1 MRKKFLERRILR
13 LKAKKDALTKRALES
28 QDANEVRSINDALA
42 ELNEE
47 IAEAQE
53 ELDAIA
59 AEEGDEGDE
68 IRSSAPANAEH
79 VNDDIARN
87 ALGTFRRSETEQG
100 GDPLATM
107 EYRMAFKDYVQRRVP
122 IPEKFRNVRA
132 AGDTG
137 TTTIGDIGAL
147 VPTTILNE
155 VVTGVQKSYGTV
167 YSRVRRM
174 QLPGGVKIPIANLGA
189 TFTWITESTTAPNKN
204 AGDANEYVE
213 FSYNMG
219 EIRVAQSLLASIT
232 ALPIFEAEIIRLMT
246 EAYLKAMDTAIISGS
261 GIGQPLGII
270 NDPRIPAANKIS
282 FTAAEFSDWTQWR
295 KKLFSKVPI
304 SKRGG
309 GEFLFAMSTIESY
322 LLTMKDG
329 EDRPLFRDGAN
340 GTFGDTDS
348 EGRFFGRNTFAVESD
363 ILNEFGTASNGDVI
377 GVFWNPK
384 DYGINENLTF
394 GITKYKDEDTNEWVN
409 KGLVVVDGKIIDPL
423 SCYILKKSV

>member
-1 MRKKFLERRILR
+1 MRKKFLERKILR
-13 LKAKKDALTKRALES
+13 LKAKKDTLTKKALES

-155 VVTGVQKSYGTV
+155 VVTGVQKSYGTI

-189 TFTWITESTTAPNKN
+189 TFTWITEATTAPNKN

-329 EDRPLFRDGAN
+329 EDRPLFRDAAN
-340 GTFGDTDS
+340 GTFGDTS
-348 EGRFFGRNTFAVESD
+348 AEGRFFGRNTYPTEPD
-363 ILNEFGTASNGDVI
+363 IIKEFDTASNGDVI
-377 GVFWNPK
+377 GVFWVPT

-394 GITKYKDEDTNEWVN
+394 GIKKYYDEKNNEWIN
-409 KGLVVVDGKIIDPL
+409 KGIVIADGKIIDPAA
-423 SCYILKKSV
+423 CYIIKKSV